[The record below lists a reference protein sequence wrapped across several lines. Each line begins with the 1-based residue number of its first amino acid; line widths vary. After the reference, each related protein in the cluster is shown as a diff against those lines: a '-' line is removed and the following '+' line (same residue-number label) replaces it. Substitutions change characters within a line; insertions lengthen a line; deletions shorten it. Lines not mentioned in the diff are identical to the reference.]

1 MMAENQKWSPDKEA
15 ALKALIRATI
25 DSAGPIAPELL
36 PHKVKTA
43 LQDQASGAVDIDRLI
58 KQVLKEMRES

>member
-1 MMAENQKWSPDKEA
+1 MAENQEWSPDKET

-43 LQDQASGAVDIDRLI
+43 LKGQASGAVDLDSLI
-58 KQVLKEMRES
+58 KQVLQEMRKS